1 MNCFPLMENNTTQII
16 EYDECQLQKNA
27 KNNDTFINY

>member
-16 EYDECQLQKNA
+16 EYDERQLQKNA